1 MECTTV
7 TTTDPTLTL
16 ATTAAYR
23 PTTQQNLTAHLER
36 VSEAVLLRSQFSV
49 AQFSPP
55 ALSMTVL
62 SFCRHSLDCLCT
74 VLYERISL
82 RGKHLLILSRL
93 SVSPLRLSTTS

>member
-49 AQFSPP
+49 AQFSPR
-55 ALSMTVL
+55 A
-62 SFCRHSLDCLCT
+62 FYDCIEFLPPLT
-74 VLYERISL
+74 
-82 RGKHLLILSRL
+82 GL
-93 SVSPLRLSTTS
+93 SVHCAL